1 MGRAVYRRARS
12 LALLAI
18 LCANPAALNAANVAY
33 APPVKEIAAMAVLGI
48 SMLVS
53 AAWVGRRRAVSR

>member
-1 MGRAVYRRARS
+1 MGRAVSSRARS

-18 LCANPAALNAANVAY
+18 LCATPASLSAANVDY

-53 AAWVGRRRAVSR
+53 AAWVGRRRTVSR